1 MRIMLSLQKWLCQRI
16 RNVHIRVYFAY
27 LDLTPVNEVSNEMK
41 LPHYV
46 FVLLV
51 VPWLLCLRN
60 CPIVITVE
68 INGLDAF
75 GNTPSSM
82 RKFLIQTPSFT
93 ASEVAM
99 YSASVVESATVSWLE
114 LFQLTAPPFS
124 VNTNPDCDFES
135 SLSVWKLASV

>member
-1 MRIMLSLQKWLCQRI
+1 MRIMLSLREWFCQRI
-16 RNVHIRVYFAY
+16 RNVQIRVYFAY

-41 LPHYV
+41 SPHYV

-60 CPIVITVE
+60 CPIIITVE
-68 INGLDAF
+68 IQWAGRIREH
-75 GNTPSSM
+75 TSSM
-82 RKFLIQTPSFT
+82 RKFLIQTPSFA
-93 ASEVAM
+93 ASEAAM
-99 YSASVVESATVSWLE
+99 YSVSVVESATVSCLE

-124 VNTNPDCDFES
+124 MNTNPDCDFES

>member
-1 MRIMLSLQKWLCQRI
+1 MRIMLSLREWFCQRI
-16 RNVHIRVYFAY
+16 RNVQIRVYFAY

-41 LPHYV
+41 SPHYM

-68 INGLDAF
+68 IQWAGHIREHTKLNEEIPYP
-75 GNTPSSM
+75 NT
-82 RKFLIQTPSFT
+82 FLRGF
-93 ASEVAM
+93 AM
-99 YSASVVESATVSWLE
+99 YSASVVESATVSCLK

-124 VNTNPDCDFES
+124 VNTNPDYDFES